1 MELHIPEPNQA
12 DQCLLCPGT
21 PWPIPARATGIYS
34 RGRRGGTLQW
44 QKEALQEKQK
54 LSVHGCSAAS
64 VTPGKETHGTCSPLP
79 PLSLPG
85 RPQEEVPLWFGG
97 PFFKMRKVV
106 FSQGKKHTSSTHT
119 EINFPGSQTWHE
131 SYESYL
137 NELFVLYK
145 EALH

>member
-64 VTPGKETHGTCSPLP
+64 VTPGKETHGTCSSLP
-79 PLSLPG
+79 PEQVTWETTG
-85 RPQEEVPLWFGG
+85 R
-97 PFFKMRKVV
+97 
-106 FSQGKKHTSSTHT
+106 SSTLV
-119 EINFPGSQTWHE
+119 WRA
-131 SYESYL
+131 
-137 NELFVLYK
+137 LF
-145 EALH
+145 